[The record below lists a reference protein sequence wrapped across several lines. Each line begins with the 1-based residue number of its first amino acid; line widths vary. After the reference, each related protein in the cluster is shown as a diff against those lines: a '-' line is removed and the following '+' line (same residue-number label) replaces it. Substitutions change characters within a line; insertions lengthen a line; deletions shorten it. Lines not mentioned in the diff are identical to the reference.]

1 MKKIKVWAFTANGI
15 GWNGPVTM
23 YFDSR
28 EHAESAHA
36 KYEFKDPV
44 QYVGAFSADKF
55 EAAYPC
61 FLGGNVH
68 DGELYPTHNF

>member
-28 EHAESAHA
+28 EHAEAAHA

-44 QYVGAFSADKF
+44 QYAGAFSADKF

-61 FLGGNVH
+61 FPGGNVH
-68 DGELYPTHNF
+68 DGELYKTHNF